1 MTGDAFLSAEVTD
14 LLVNWLLP
22 QKGSAVQS
30 GESRISSPCESEGI
44 YMIKSCLHLHY
55 KYNLA

>member
-1 MTGDAFLSAEVTD
+1 MSGDALLPAEVTD

-30 GESRISSPCESEGI
+30 G
-44 YMIKSCLHLHY
+44 
-55 KYNLA
+55 